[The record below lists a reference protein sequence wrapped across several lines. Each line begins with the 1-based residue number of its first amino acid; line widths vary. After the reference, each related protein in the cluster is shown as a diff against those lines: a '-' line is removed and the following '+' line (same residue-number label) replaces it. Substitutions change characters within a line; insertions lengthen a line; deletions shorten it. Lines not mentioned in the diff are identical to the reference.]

1 MKDFAR
7 KCHLVAHLNKK
18 KSCVKTTPPSA
29 KLKTSQKVNFQK
41 EWKNIYPWVFDDP
54 SGSPEWVYCTI
65 CCKSILA
72 KKIKLNFHQMSIR
85 HKNNLVK
92 KPEVKPEE
100 TQKTKS
106 EKKKKKKSTMVESDG
121 SNSTKVETIMKLEE
135 TVPTEQTSITEKS
148 QPLKVD
154 GMKEKKTMEETKI
167 SKVRITKPRNKK
179 VSDIQKSKESDM

>member
-1 MKDFAR
+1 
-7 KCHLVAHLNKK
+7 
-18 KSCVKTTPPSA
+18 
-29 KLKTSQKVNFQK
+29 
-41 EWKNIYPWVFDDP
+41 
-54 SGSPEWVYCTI
+54 
-65 CCKSILA
+65 
-72 KKIKLNFHQMSIR
+72 MSIR
-85 HKNNLVK
+85 HENNLVK

-121 SNSTKVETIMKLEE
+121 SNSSKVETIMKLEE
-135 TVPTEQTSITEKS
+135 TVPTEQTSITEKC

-154 GMKEKKTMEETKI
+154 GMKEKKQMEETKI